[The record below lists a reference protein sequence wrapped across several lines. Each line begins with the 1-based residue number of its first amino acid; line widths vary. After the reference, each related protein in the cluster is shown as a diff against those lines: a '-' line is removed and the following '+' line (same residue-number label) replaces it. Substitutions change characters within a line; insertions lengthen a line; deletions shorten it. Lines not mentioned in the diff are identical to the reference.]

1 MTNFWNDRYSEEEY
15 AYGTAPNAFFKEIID
30 PLTPG
35 KILVPGAGEGRDAVY
50 AAKLGWEVYAFDL
63 STEGRKKAL
72 QLAEKEN
79 VDIHYEIRDAA
90 DFPFFDKKFDLVAM
104 IFFHLPP
111 GLRQGFHKKLPD
123 MLNPGGVIIIE
134 AFDPRQINN
143 SSGGPREISLL
154 YTAEMLRSDFP
165 NLTEIINSENE
176 TELNEGLYHIGKAD
190 VVRYVGKLTDNLIA

>member
-15 AYGTAPNAFFKEIID
+15 AYGTAPNEFFKSAID
-30 PLTPG
+30 TLPPG
-35 KILVPGAGEGRDAVY
+35 VILVPGAGEGRDAVY

-72 QLAEKEN
+72 LLAEKEN

-90 DFPFFDKKFDLVAM
+90 DFPFSDAKFDAVAM
-104 IFFHLPP
+104 IFFHLPA
-111 GLRQGFHKKLPD
+111 GLRQDFHKKLPD

-134 AFDPRQINN
+134 AFNPIQINN
-143 SSGGPREISLL
+143 SSGGPRELSLL
-154 YTAEMLRSDFP
+154 YTAEMLRGDFP
-165 NLTEIINSENE
+165 NLNEIINSEYE

-190 VVRYVGKLTDNLIA
+190 VVRYVGKLTNNLIA

>member
-1 MTNFWNDRYSEEEY
+1 MTNFWNDRYSQEEY

-72 QLAEKEN
+72 LIAEKQN

-90 DFPFFDKKFDLVAM
+90 DFPFSDAKFDAVAM